1 MKHNHGKMPT
11 KGRLRDSNAGASPP
25 VLAPSEHDMAAVE
38 QALERSDHP
47 IMPIVCEMLRPK

>member
-1 MKHNHGKMPT
+1 MGKCQRRAACAT
-11 KGRLRDSNAGASPP
+11 ATP